1 MMGADTLADPSNHTR
16 GASDGSRQAGSSDK
30 SSEEAGDD
38 ARESA
43 SASTVCG
50 DDLQLLSC
58 HESYIYVLTSLRH
71 ATISGCTDCHIMLGA
86 VSGGVTVSGCERCS
100 ITLASRSLTVA
111 NCSDTSLYV
120 LCNTPPLIV
129 GDSRGVEFA
138 PHNTRYATLG
148 AHLAV
153 AQISTEPRCNY
164 WDCLRTL
171 TASGAEPSTGEG
183 EEGSQSTAAADD
195 GVRLMAPESFTLR
208 LAPFAFAA
216 ESAPGATTALP
227 CALPQAYAAAIA
239 AHRAR
244 VDQIRAIA
252 ASVAS
257 AEGDEMAEAETGA
270 QLPAVIHGHFKDWL
284 ARTGNLS
291 QINELLQFDLETAA
305 KLATHGATSPY
316 SAPPVT
322 PTKPAR

>member
-1 MMGADTLADPSNHTR
+1 MGADTLANPSNVT
-16 GASDGSRQAGSSDK
+16 GAASDDSRQAGSSEN
-30 SSEEAGDD
+30 SSERDGDY

-58 HESYIYVLTSLRH
+58 HDSYIYVLTSLRH

-86 VSGGVTVSGCERCS
+86 VSGGVTISGCERCS

-111 NCSDTSLYV
+111 NCSDATLYV
-120 LCNTPPLIV
+120 LCNVPPLVV
-129 GDSRGVEFA
+129 GDSRGVVFA

-153 AQISTEPRCNY
+153 AQISTEPKCNY

-171 TASGAEPSTGEG
+171 TTSGAEPSAQKA
-183 EEGSQSTAAADD
+183 EEGLQTTGVADD

-216 ESAPGATTALP
+216 ETAPSATTTLP
-227 CALPQAYAAAIA
+227 CSLPQAYAAAIA

-244 VDQIRAIA
+244 VDHIRAIA
-252 ASVAS
+252 ASIAS
-257 AEGDEMAEAETGA
+257 TEGGELAGVEAAA
-270 QLPAVIHGHFKDWL
+270 QLPAVIHAHFKDWL

-291 QINELLQFDLETAA
+291 QINDLLQFDLETAA
-305 KLATHGATSPY
+305 KLGTDGATSPY